1 MKELKYLGDSKVQVR
16 NQIVIPKNVADS
28 LKIEKGDKVGF
39 FAVEGN
45 DDMIVIAK
53 ISAEL
58 RPGAKFCEK
67 CGNRL

>member
-1 MKELKYLGDSKVQVR
+1 M
-16 NQIVIPKNVADS
+16 IPKNVADS

-53 ISAEL
+53 ISAEM

-67 CGNRL
+67 CGYRL

>member
-53 ISAEL
+53 ISAEM
-58 RPGAKFCEK
+58 RPGPKFCEK
-67 CGNRL
+67 CGNPL